1 MLNFNYTY
9 TPDLYIRDLVPQFE
23 NNPLVDSI
31 HIHGELYKDENPLI
45 FGFGDEMDDHYKIL
59 EKKNDNRF
67 LDNMKSF
74 GYFRTDNLRKL
85 SRFLM
90 EGEYQVQIMGHSCG
104 LSDRV
109 MLNGIFEHDNCRS
122 IKIFHRRKG
131 SPFEET
137 NYKELTQN
145 ISRHFN
151 KKQRMRDWVVPYRP
165 DDFLP
170 QVVS

>member
-1 MLNFNYTY
+1 
-9 TPDLYIRDLVPQFE
+9 
-23 NNPLVDSI
+23 
-31 HIHGELYKDENPLI
+31 
-45 FGFGDEMDDHYKIL
+45 
-59 EKKNDNRF
+59 
-67 LDNMKSF
+67 MKSF

-85 SRFLM
+85 SRFFM

-109 MLNGIFEHDNCRS
+109 MLNGIFEHENCRS
-122 IKIFHRRKG
+122 IKIFHHRRG
-131 SPFEET
+131 SHFEET

-151 KKQRMRDWVVPYRP
+151 KKQRMRDWVVPYRSEN
-165 DDFLP
+165 FLP